1 MRTVTYGAACSLD
14 GFITARDGAID
25 WIHFGQGATEYM
37 QRFWP
42 TIDTIVMGRKTFD
55 FANAMGGGGKR
66 KPKKAAATKGATAR
80 RKAPANPWAGM
91 KSIVFS
97 RTLDPADYPDVEV
110 VSADAGEYVR
120 ELKRQPGKGICV
132 MGGGELACSLFEAGV
147 IDEVGA
153 NVHPVLLGAGVPL
166 FRDPGRRIALEL
178 AESWVMDGGCV
189 MMMYR
194 VKQEAGN
201 RE

>member
-25 WIHFGQGATEYM
+25 WIHFGKDVKAHME
-37 QRFWP
+37 RFWP

-55 FANAMGGGGKR
+55 FANAMGGGKKR
-66 KPKKAAATKGATAR
+66 RPKKAAAAKGATAS
-80 RKAPANPWAGM
+80 RKASGDLWAGM

-97 RTLDPADYPDVEV
+97 RTLDPADYPDVEIV
-110 VSADAGEYVR
+110 ASDAGEYVR

-147 IDEVGA
+147 VDEVGC

-166 FRDPGRRIALEL
+166 FRDPGRRIPLEL
-178 AESWVMDGGCV
+178 VESYTMDGGCV
-189 MMMYR
+189 MMKYR
-194 VKQEAGN
+194 VKK
-201 RE
+201 